1 MQIGI
6 IGNGFVGR
14 ALYEGFR
21 DSYEVYVYD
30 NDPLRTLNTLED
42 INRLNLIF
50 VCVPTP
56 MSLSG
61 KIEISILKSVLN
73 KLKKDKI
80 VVIKSTITPAAAQE
94 IIKEYPDQYFVFNP
108 EFLTERT
115 AVEDFKNPSRIV
127 LGGETEAVAVVKNIY
142 LSIFPEVEYI
152 ETDAKTACFIKY
164 MSNCFSAIK
173 ISAMNE
179 FRQIADKDGID
190 WGQAL
195 KGFLASGWVNPM
207 HTMVPGPDGKL
218 GFGGKCFP
226 KDINAVIAYAES
238 VSVDSVVLKASW
250 EKNLEVRQEK
260 DWLKIPGAVS
270 FTSKESQS

>member
-1 MQIGI
+1 
-6 IGNGFVGR
+6 
-14 ALYEGFR
+14 
-21 DSYEVYVYD
+21 
-30 NDPLRTLNTLED
+30 
-42 INRLNLIF
+42 
-50 VCVPTP
+50 
-56 MSLSG
+56 
-61 KIEISILKSVLN
+61 
-73 KLKKDKI
+73 
-80 VVIKSTITPAAAQE
+80 
-94 IIKEYPDQYFVFNP
+94 
-108 EFLTERT
+108 
-115 AVEDFKNPSRIV
+115 
-127 LGGETEAVAVVKNIY
+127 
-142 LSIFPEVEYI
+142 
-152 ETDAKTACFIKY
+152 
-164 MSNCFSAIK
+164 
-173 ISAMNE
+173 MNE

-238 VSVDSVVLKASW
+238 VSVDSVLLKASW